1 MTEKV
6 TVGAPGNSI
15 PPFDRMLRA
24 VASAERMGFDA
35 IWWSDHWMG
44 WFPDGVWDPERFDI
58 ATRHSSPHVY
68 LDAMVAIA
76 AAAMR
81 TESVRLGT
89 AVSDPI
95 RRHPVALAAEALSLQ
110 HASHGRFILGL
121 GAGEGENIE
130 PYGLPFEKPVGRLE
144 ETLELIRLLWSTHEP
159 ITFSGDHF
167 RLQDAVLGLEA
178 PPEGV
183 PPIWVAAHGKR
194 MLGITGRLA
203 DGWMPMTVAP
213 DVYRERL
220 DVIRNAQRDAGRSDD
235 AVTPGL
241 WSYTVV
247 AETRA
252 EAERIITHPLLRGLT
267 FLLAKERFE
276 KYGAP
281 HPIAKIRY
289 GLMDYVPTR
298 ITADEWFRGADLVPF
313 ELLDEFFLWGTPDD
327 IVEKTLRYVDAGC
340 RHPIWW
346 NVSFLTDLGRTRSS
360 FRLLG
365 EALSELRRKLEV
377 PAA

>member
-1 MTEKV
+1 MTEQV

-44 WFPDGVWDPERFDI
+44 WFPDGVWDPDRFDI

-89 AVSDPI
+89 AVSDPV

-110 HASHGRFILGL
+110 HASKGRFILGL

-159 ITFSGDHF
+159 VTFSGDHF

-178 PPEGV
+178 PPEGT
-183 PPIWVAAHGKR
+183 PPVWVAAHGKR

-220 DVIRNAQRDAGRSDD
+220 DVIRNAQRDAGRDDD

-241 WSYTVV
+241 WSYTIV

-252 EAERIITHPLLRGLT
+252 EAEAIITHPLLRGLT
-267 FLLAKERFE
+267 FLLARERFE

-281 HPIAKIRY
+281 HPIDRCRY

-346 NVSFLTDLGRTRSS
+346 NVSFLTDLTRTRSS
-360 FRLLG
+360 FHLLG
-365 EALSELRRKLEV
+365 EALSALRRRLEV

>member
-1 MTEKV
+1 MSSPV

-15 PPFDRMLRA
+15 PPFDRMLKA

-44 WFPDGVWDPERFDI
+44 WFPDGMWDPARFEI
-58 ATRHSSPHVY
+58 ATRQSSPHVY

-81 TESVRLGT
+81 TSTVRLGT

-95 RRHPVALAAEALSLQ
+95 RRHPVALATEALSLQ
-110 HASHGRFILGL
+110 HASGGRFILGL

-130 PYGLPFEKPVGRLE
+130 PYGLSFHKPVGRLE
-144 ETLELIRLLWSTHEP
+144 EAVEVIRLLWSTHEP
-159 ITFSGDHF
+159 VNFSGDHF
-167 RLQDAVLGLEA
+167 QLKDAVLGLE
-178 PPEGV
+178 PPPSGV
-183 PPIWVAAHGKR
+183 PPIWLAAHGKR
-194 MLGITGRLA
+194 MLGITGRMA
-203 DGWMPMTVAP
+203 DGWLPMTVAP

-220 DVIRNAQRDAGRSDD
+220 DAIRSAQREAGRAED

-241 WSYTVV
+241 WSYVVV
-247 AETRA
+247 AETREKA
-252 EAERIITHPLLRGLT
+252 EEIVRDPLLRGLT
-267 FLLAKERFE
+267 FLMAAERFE
-276 KYGAP
+276 RYGAS
-281 HPIAKIRY
+281 HPIDQVRY

-298 ITADEWFRGADLVPF
+298 ITAEEWFRGAAMVPD
-313 ELLDEFFLWGTPDD
+313 ELIDEFFIWGTPDD
-327 IVEKTLRYVDAGC
+327 IVERTLQYVDAGC
-340 RHPIWW
+340 LHPVWW

-360 FRLLG
+360 FHLLG
-365 EALSELRRKLEV
+365 EALVDLRRKLEV

>member
-1 MTEKV
+1 MTGKV

-24 VASAERMGFDA
+24 VSSAERMGFDA

-44 WFPDGVWDPERFDI
+44 WFPDGVWDPDRFDI

-110 HASHGRFILGL
+110 HASKGRFILGL

-144 ETLELIRLLWSTHEP
+144 ETIELIRLLWSTHEP
-159 ITFSGDHF
+159 VTFSGDHF

-178 PPEGV
+178 PPEGT

-213 DVYRERL
+213 DVYRDRL
-220 DVIRNAQRDAGRSDD
+220 DVIRNAQRDAGRGDD

-241 WSYTVV
+241 WSYTIV

-276 KYGAP
+276 KYGVS
-281 HPIAKIRY
+281 HPIEQCRY

-298 ITADEWFRGADLVPF
+298 ITAEEWFRGADLVPF

-346 NVSFLTDLGRTRSS
+346 NVSFLTDLTRTRSS
-360 FRLLG
+360 FHLLG
-365 EALSELRRKLEV
+365 EALSALRRKLEV